1 MLKLTPPDWGVAPN
15 GALLPAASVKRGSG
29 TTGQTVWGLE
39 PMVATARG
47 TAYVALQVWTGWM
60 EITVVELLVPAAP
73 STPAQ
78 AALLVL
84 RLFMGVCF
92 IRHGWPKLRN
102 LDTWAQALNTPR
114 WLCFLSAFSMW
125 GAGIALIPGL
135 LTPLAALAILV
146 SMAYAMVLEIRSGF
160 PFIAPD
166 PYQIPAGDYAGP
178 MGVGDPP
185 SWEKAAMYVVMCLV
199 LMACGGG
206 LFSLDNLLI
215 ADLLMLALG

>member
-1 MLKLTPPDWGVAPN
+1 MDV
-15 GALLPAASVKRGSG
+15 
-29 TTGQTVWGLE
+29 
-39 PMVATARG
+39 
-47 TAYVALQVWTGWM
+47 
-60 EITVVELLVPAAP
+60 TVVELLIPAHP
-73 STPAQ
+73 STLAQ
-78 AALLVL
+78 AMLLVL
-84 RLFMGVCF
+84 RVFTGICF

-102 LDTWAQALNTPR
+102 LSTWSEAMKTPK

-146 SMAYAMVLEIRSGF
+146 SMGYAVVLEISSGF

-185 SWEKAAMYVVMCLV
+185 SWEKAAMYVVMCMV
-199 LMACGGG
+199 LIGCGGG
-206 LFSLDNLLI
+206 LFSLDNLLL
-215 ADLLMLALG
+215 ADLLAGI